1 MCFVQW
7 CNENSGFLSAL
18 LSAIGLFLSSFAICV
33 SVHTAR
39 LPYKKNI
46 LLSSSLTYRA
56 TNPNGVNLT
65 VIGSCAH
72 ATNVG
77 NRPVCIT
84 YLGYAVKIDGTMRSI
99 ISLYRKPEEKTI
111 SQAEILHAQFS
122 SEELLRFF
130 SNKSKTEKLYIYA
143 TDTEGKVY
151 TKLIGNVDDMVVSLS
166 D

>member
-1 MCFVQW
+1 
-7 CNENSGFLSAL
+7 
-18 LSAIGLFLSSFAICV
+18 
-33 SVHTAR
+33 
-39 LPYKKNI
+39 
-46 LLSSSLTYRA
+46 
-56 TNPNGVNLT
+56 
-65 VIGSCAH
+65 
-72 ATNVG
+72 
-77 NRPVCIT
+77 
-84 YLGYAVKIDGTMRSI
+84 MRSI